1 MDNSFDMYNKKLKK
15 EKKDDDNKSTLSKF
29 LFTIL
34 IKSLIVVL
42 LFLSSMIFIRQNDKN
57 KNIFKEKVYNNS
69 LSFAK
74 IYNLYSKYLGDALPF
89 KDTIKDDTKKVSN
102 EKITYSSIKKEG
114 DDYLLVVPS
123 NYTLQSIKSGIV
135 IEVKKDNKYKNIVK
149 IQDKSGVNITYKNL
163 SEVEVK
169 LYDYVEKGEI
179 LGSTS
184 DKLYIKGKDNYTV
197 ISTDK
202 NKKYEQHK
210 IIEDFSYEDI
220 IIFRTAWFEEPVIKI
235 R

>member
-57 KNIFKEKVYNNS
+57 KKIFREKVYNNS

-135 IEVKKDNKYKNIVK
+135 IEVKKDDKYKNIVK

-163 SEVEVK
+163 NEVEVK

-179 LGSTS
+179 LGSAS
-184 DKLYIKGKDNYTV
+184 DKLYINFEKDGKYL
-197 ISTDK
+197 
-202 NKKYEQHK
+202 
-210 IIEDFSYEDI
+210 SYE
-220 IIFRTAWFEEPVIKI
+220 KYL
-235 R
+235 

>member
-57 KNIFKEKVYNNS
+57 KKIFKEKVYNNS

-114 DDYLLVVPS
+114 DDYLLEIPS

-135 IEVKKDNKYKNIVK
+135 IEVKKNDKYKNIVK

-163 SEVEVK
+163 NEVEVK

-184 DKLYIKGKDNYTV
+184 DKLYINFEKDGKYL
-197 ISTDK
+197 
-202 NKKYEQHK
+202 
-210 IIEDFSYEDI
+210 SYE
-220 IIFRTAWFEEPVIKI
+220 KYL
-235 R
+235 

>member
-57 KNIFKEKVYNNS
+57 KKIFKEKVYNNS

-102 EKITYSSIKKEG
+102 EKITYSSIKKVG

-135 IEVKKDNKYKNIVK
+135 IEVKKDDKYKNIVK

-163 SEVEVK
+163 NEVEIK

-179 LGSTS
+179 LGSAS
-184 DKLYIKGKDNYTV
+184 DKLYINFEKDGKYL
-197 ISTDK
+197 
-202 NKKYEQHK
+202 
-210 IIEDFSYEDI
+210 SYE
-220 IIFRTAWFEEPVIKI
+220 KYL
-235 R
+235 

>member
-15 EKKDDDNKSTLSKF
+15 EKKDDDNKNTLSRF

-42 LFLSSMIFIRQNDKN
+42 LFLLSMIFIRQNDKN
-57 KNIFKEKVYNNS
+57 KKMFKEKVYNNS

-102 EKITYSSIKKEG
+102 EKITYASIKKEG
-114 DDYLLVVPS
+114 DGYLLEIPS

-135 IEVKKDNKYKNIVK
+135 IEVKKDDKYKNIVK

-163 SEVEVK
+163 NEVEVK

-179 LGSTS
+179 LGSVS
-184 DKLYIKGKDNYTV
+184 DKLYINFEKDGKYL
-197 ISTDK
+197 
-202 NKKYEQHK
+202 
-210 IIEDFSYEDI
+210 SYE
-220 IIFRTAWFEEPVIKI
+220 KYL
-235 R
+235 

>member
-57 KNIFKEKVYNNS
+57 KKIFKEKVYNNS

-114 DDYLLVVPS
+114 DDYLLAVPS

-135 IEVKKDNKYKNIVK
+135 IEVKKDDKYKNIVK

-179 LGSTS
+179 LGSIS
-184 DKLYIKGKDNYTV
+184 DKLYINFEKDGKYL
-197 ISTDK
+197 
-202 NKKYEQHK
+202 
-210 IIEDFSYEDI
+210 SYE
-220 IIFRTAWFEEPVIKI
+220 KYL
-235 R
+235 

>member
-57 KNIFKEKVYNNS
+57 KKIFKEKVYNNS

-114 DDYLLVVPS
+114 DDYLLAVPS

-135 IEVKKDNKYKNIVK
+135 IEVKKDDKYKNMVK

-163 SEVEVK
+163 NEVEVK

-179 LGSTS
+179 LGSIS
-184 DKLYIKGKDNYTV
+184 DKLYINFEKDGKYL
-197 ISTDK
+197 
-202 NKKYEQHK
+202 
-210 IIEDFSYEDI
+210 SYE
-220 IIFRTAWFEEPVIKI
+220 KYL
-235 R
+235 

>member
-15 EKKDDDNKSTLSKF
+15 EKKDDDNKNTLSRF

-57 KNIFKEKVYNNS
+57 KKMFKEKVYNNS

-114 DDYLLVVPS
+114 DGYLLVVPS

-135 IEVKKDNKYKNIVK
+135 IEVKKDDKYKNIVK

-179 LGSTS
+179 LGSVS
-184 DKLYIKGKDNYTV
+184 NKLYINFEKDGKYL
-197 ISTDK
+197 
-202 NKKYEQHK
+202 
-210 IIEDFSYEDI
+210 SYE
-220 IIFRTAWFEEPVIKI
+220 KYL
-235 R
+235 

>member
-57 KNIFKEKVYNNS
+57 KKIFKEKVYNNS

-114 DDYLLVVPS
+114 DDYLLAVPS

-135 IEVKKDNKYKNIVK
+135 IEVKKDDKYKNIVK

-163 SEVEVK
+163 NEVEVK

-179 LGSTS
+179 LGSAS
-184 DKLYIKGKDNYTV
+184 DKLYINFEKDGKYL
-197 ISTDK
+197 
-202 NKKYEQHK
+202 
-210 IIEDFSYEDI
+210 SYE
-220 IIFRTAWFEEPVIKI
+220 KYL
-235 R
+235 

>member
-15 EKKDDDNKSTLSKF
+15 EKKDDDNKNTLSKF

-57 KNIFKEKVYNNS
+57 KKIFREKVYNNS

-114 DDYLLVVPS
+114 DDYLLAVPS

-135 IEVKKDNKYKNIVK
+135 IEVKKDDKYKNIVK

-163 SEVEVK
+163 NEVEVK

-179 LGSTS
+179 LGSVS
-184 DKLYIKGKDNYTV
+184 NKLYIKFEKDGKYL
-197 ISTDK
+197 
-202 NKKYEQHK
+202 
-210 IIEDFSYEDI
+210 SYE
-220 IIFRTAWFEEPVIKI
+220 KYL
-235 R
+235 

>member
-15 EKKDDDNKSTLSKF
+15 EKKDDDNKNTLSKF

-42 LFLSSMIFIRQNDKN
+42 LFLLSMIFIRQNDKN
-57 KNIFKEKVYNNS
+57 KKIFKEKVYNNS

-89 KDTIKDDTKKVSN
+89 KDIIKDDTKKVSN

-135 IEVKKDNKYKNIVK
+135 IEVKKDDKYKNIVK

-163 SEVEVK
+163 NEVEVK

-179 LGSTS
+179 LGSIS
-184 DKLYIKGKDNYTV
+184 DKLYINFEKDGKYL
-197 ISTDK
+197 
-202 NKKYEQHK
+202 
-210 IIEDFSYEDI
+210 SYE
-220 IIFRTAWFEEPVIKI
+220 KYL
-235 R
+235 

>member
-57 KNIFKEKVYNNS
+57 KKIFKEKVYNNS

-135 IEVKKDNKYKNIVK
+135 IEVKKEDKYKNILK

-163 SEVEVK
+163 NEVEVK

-179 LGSTS
+179 LGSIS
-184 DKLYIKGKDNYTV
+184 DKLYINFEKDGKYL
-197 ISTDK
+197 
-202 NKKYEQHK
+202 
-210 IIEDFSYEDI
+210 SYE
-220 IIFRTAWFEEPVIKI
+220 KYL
-235 R
+235 

>member
-57 KNIFKEKVYNNS
+57 KKIFKEKVYNNS

-114 DDYLLVVPS
+114 DGYLLEIPS

-135 IEVKKDNKYKNIVK
+135 IEVKKDDKYKNIVK

-163 SEVEVK
+163 SGVEVK

-179 LGSTS
+179 LGSAS
-184 DKLYIKGKDNYTV
+184 DKLYIIFEKDGKYL
-197 ISTDK
+197 
-202 NKKYEQHK
+202 
-210 IIEDFSYEDI
+210 SYE
-220 IIFRTAWFEEPVIKI
+220 KYL
-235 R
+235 

>member
-57 KNIFKEKVYNNS
+57 KKIFKEKVYNNS

-135 IEVKKDNKYKNIVK
+135 IEVKKDDKYKNIVK

-163 SEVEVK
+163 NEVEVK

-179 LGSTS
+179 LGSIS
-184 DKLYIKGKDNYTV
+184 DKLYINFEKDGKYL
-197 ISTDK
+197 
-202 NKKYEQHK
+202 
-210 IIEDFSYEDI
+210 SYE
-220 IIFRTAWFEEPVIKI
+220 KYL
-235 R
+235 

>member
-15 EKKDDDNKSTLSKF
+15 EKKDDDTKSTLSKF

-57 KNIFKEKVYNNS
+57 KKIFKEKVYNNS

-135 IEVKKDNKYKNIVK
+135 IEVKKDDKYKNMVK

-163 SEVEVK
+163 NEVEVK

-184 DKLYIKGKDNYTV
+184 DKLYINFEKDGKYL
-197 ISTDK
+197 
-202 NKKYEQHK
+202 
-210 IIEDFSYEDI
+210 SYE
-220 IIFRTAWFEEPVIKI
+220 KYL
-235 R
+235 

>member
-15 EKKDDDNKSTLSKF
+15 EKKDDENKNTLSRF

-42 LFLSSMIFIRQNDKN
+42 LFLLSMIFIRQNDKN
-57 KNIFKEKVYNNS
+57 KKIFKEKVYNNS

-89 KDTIKDDTKKVSN
+89 KDAIKDDTKKVSN
-102 EKITYSSIKKEG
+102 EKITYSSIKKKG
-114 DDYLLVVPS
+114 DDYLLEIPS

-135 IEVKKDNKYKNIVK
+135 IEVKKDDKYKNIVK

-163 SEVEVK
+163 NEVEVK

-179 LGSTS
+179 LGSVS
-184 DKLYIKGKDNYTV
+184 DKLYINFEKDGKYL
-197 ISTDK
+197 
-202 NKKYEQHK
+202 
-210 IIEDFSYEDI
+210 SYE
-220 IIFRTAWFEEPVIKI
+220 KYL
-235 R
+235 

>member
-15 EKKDDDNKSTLSKF
+15 EKKDDDNKNTLSKF

-57 KNIFKEKVYNNS
+57 KKMFKEKVYNNS

-89 KDTIKDDTKKVSN
+89 KDIIKDDTKKVSN
-102 EKITYSSIKKEG
+102 EKITYSSIKKDG
-114 DDYLLVVPS
+114 YGYLLVVPS

-135 IEVKKDNKYKNIVK
+135 IEVKKDDKYKNIVK

-163 SEVEVK
+163 NEVEVK

-179 LGSTS
+179 LGSVS
-184 DKLYIKGKDNYTV
+184 NKLYINFEKGG
-197 ISTDK
+197 
-202 NKKYEQHK
+202 KYL
-210 IIEDFSYEDI
+210 SYE
-220 IIFRTAWFEEPVIKI
+220 KYL
-235 R
+235 

>member
-34 IKSLIVVL
+34 IKSLIVIL
-42 LFLSSMIFIRQNDKN
+42 LFLLSMIFIRQNDKN
-57 KNIFKEKVYNNS
+57 KKIFKEKVYNNS

-135 IEVKKDNKYKNIVK
+135 IEVKKDDKYKNMVK

-163 SEVEVK
+163 NEVEVK

-179 LGSTS
+179 LGSVS
-184 DKLYIKGKDNYTV
+184 NKLYINFEKDGKYL
-197 ISTDK
+197 
-202 NKKYEQHK
+202 
-210 IIEDFSYEDI
+210 SYE
-220 IIFRTAWFEEPVIKI
+220 KYL
-235 R
+235 

>member
-15 EKKDDDNKSTLSKF
+15 EKKDDDNKNTLSKF

-42 LFLSSMIFIRQNDKN
+42 LFLSSMIFIRQNDKS
-57 KNIFKEKVYNNS
+57 KKIFKEKVYNNS

-135 IEVKKDNKYKNIVK
+135 IEVKKDDKYKNIVK

-163 SEVEVK
+163 NEVEVK

-184 DKLYIKGKDNYTV
+184 DKLYINFEKDGKYL
-197 ISTDK
+197 
-202 NKKYEQHK
+202 
-210 IIEDFSYEDI
+210 SYE
-220 IIFRTAWFEEPVIKI
+220 KYL
-235 R
+235 

>member
-15 EKKDDDNKSTLSKF
+15 EKKDDDNKNTLSKF

-57 KNIFKEKVYNNS
+57 KKIFREKVYNNS

-114 DDYLLVVPS
+114 DDYLLAVPS

-135 IEVKKDNKYKNIVK
+135 IEVKKDDKYKNIVK

-163 SEVEVK
+163 NEVGVK

-184 DKLYIKGKDNYTV
+184 DKLYINFEKDGKYL
-197 ISTDK
+197 
-202 NKKYEQHK
+202 
-210 IIEDFSYEDI
+210 SYE
-220 IIFRTAWFEEPVIKI
+220 KYL
-235 R
+235 

>member
-15 EKKDDDNKSTLSKF
+15 EKKDDDNKNTLSKF

-57 KNIFKEKVYNNS
+57 KKIFREKVYNNS

-114 DDYLLVVPS
+114 DDYLLAVPS

-135 IEVKKDNKYKNIVK
+135 IEVKKDDKYKNIVK

-163 SEVEVK
+163 NEVGVK

-179 LGSTS
+179 LGSVS
-184 DKLYIKGKDNYTV
+184 NKLYIKFEKDGKYL
-197 ISTDK
+197 
-202 NKKYEQHK
+202 
-210 IIEDFSYEDI
+210 SYE
-220 IIFRTAWFEEPVIKI
+220 KYL
-235 R
+235 

>member
-15 EKKDDDNKSTLSKF
+15 EKKDYDNKNTLSKF

-42 LFLSSMIFIRQNDKN
+42 LFLLSMIFIRQNDKN
-57 KNIFKEKVYNNS
+57 KKIFKEKVYNNS

-135 IEVKKDNKYKNIVK
+135 IEVKKDDKYKNIVK

-163 SEVEVK
+163 NEVEVK

-179 LGSTS
+179 LGSIS
-184 DKLYIKGKDNYTV
+184 DKLYINFEKDGKYL
-197 ISTDK
+197 
-202 NKKYEQHK
+202 
-210 IIEDFSYEDI
+210 SYE
-220 IIFRTAWFEEPVIKI
+220 KYL
-235 R
+235 

>member
-34 IKSLIVVL
+34 IKSLIVIL
-42 LFLSSMIFIRQNDKN
+42 LFLLSMIFIRQNDKN
-57 KNIFKEKVYNNS
+57 KKIFKEKVYNNS

-135 IEVKKDNKYKNIVK
+135 IEVKKDDKYKNMVK

-163 SEVEVK
+163 NEVEVK

-184 DKLYIKGKDNYTV
+184 DKLYINFEKDGKYL
-197 ISTDK
+197 
-202 NKKYEQHK
+202 
-210 IIEDFSYEDI
+210 SYE
-220 IIFRTAWFEEPVIKI
+220 KYL
-235 R
+235 

>member
-57 KNIFKEKVYNNS
+57 KKIFKEKVYNNS

-102 EKITYSSIKKEG
+102 EKITYSSIKKVG

-135 IEVKKDNKYKNIVK
+135 IEVKKDDKYKNIVK

-163 SEVEVK
+163 NEVEVK

-179 LGSTS
+179 LGSIS
-184 DKLYIKGKDNYTV
+184 DELYINFEKDGKYL
-197 ISTDK
+197 
-202 NKKYEQHK
+202 
-210 IIEDFSYEDI
+210 SYE
-220 IIFRTAWFEEPVIKI
+220 KYL
-235 R
+235 

>member
-57 KNIFKEKVYNNS
+57 KRMFKEKVYNNS

-114 DDYLLVVPS
+114 DGYLLVVPS

-135 IEVKKDNKYKNIVK
+135 IEVKKDDKYKNIVK

-163 SEVEVK
+163 NEVEVK

-179 LGSTS
+179 LGSVS
-184 DKLYIKGKDNYTV
+184 NKLYINFEKDGKYL
-197 ISTDK
+197 
-202 NKKYEQHK
+202 
-210 IIEDFSYEDI
+210 SYE
-220 IIFRTAWFEEPVIKI
+220 KYL
-235 R
+235 

>member
-1 MDNSFDMYNKKLKK
+1 MDNSFDMYNKRLKK

-57 KNIFKEKVYNNS
+57 KKIFKEKVYNNS

-114 DDYLLVVPS
+114 DDYLLAIPS
-123 NYTLQSIKSGIV
+123 NYILQSIKSGIV
-135 IEVKKDNKYKNIVK
+135 IEVKKDDKYKNIVK

-184 DKLYIKGKDNYTV
+184 DKLYINFEKD
-197 ISTDK
+197 DK
-202 NKKYEQHK
+202 YL
-210 IIEDFSYEDI
+210 SYE
-220 IIFRTAWFEEPVIKI
+220 KYL
-235 R
+235 

>member
-15 EKKDDDNKSTLSKF
+15 EKKDDDNKNTLSKF

-57 KNIFKEKVYNNS
+57 KKIFKEKVYSNS

-102 EKITYSSIKKEG
+102 EKITYSSIKKVG

-135 IEVKKDNKYKNIVK
+135 IEVKKDDKYKNIVK

-163 SEVEVK
+163 NEVEVK

-184 DKLYIKGKDNYTV
+184 DKLYINFEKDGKYL
-197 ISTDK
+197 
-202 NKKYEQHK
+202 
-210 IIEDFSYEDI
+210 SYE
-220 IIFRTAWFEEPVIKI
+220 KYL
-235 R
+235 

>member
-57 KNIFKEKVYNNS
+57 KKIFKEKVYNNS

-184 DKLYIKGKDNYTV
+184 DKLYINFEKYGKYL
-197 ISTDK
+197 
-202 NKKYEQHK
+202 
-210 IIEDFSYEDI
+210 SYE
-220 IIFRTAWFEEPVIKI
+220 KYL
-235 R
+235 

>member
-15 EKKDDDNKSTLSKF
+15 EKKDDDNKSALSKF

-57 KNIFKEKVYNNS
+57 KKIFKEKVYNNS

-102 EKITYSSIKKEG
+102 EKITYSSIKKVG
-114 DDYLLVVPS
+114 DDYLLAVPS

-135 IEVKKDNKYKNIVK
+135 IEVKKDDKYKNMVK

-163 SEVEVK
+163 NEVEVK

-184 DKLYIKGKDNYTV
+184 DKLYINFEKDGKYL
-197 ISTDK
+197 
-202 NKKYEQHK
+202 
-210 IIEDFSYEDI
+210 SYE
-220 IIFRTAWFEEPVIKI
+220 KYL
-235 R
+235 

>member
-57 KNIFKEKVYNNS
+57 KKIFKEKVYNNS

-102 EKITYSSIKKEG
+102 EKITYSSIKKVG

-135 IEVKKDNKYKNIVK
+135 IEVKKDDKYKNMVK

-163 SEVEVK
+163 NEVEVK

-184 DKLYIKGKDNYTV
+184 DKLYINFEKDGKYL
-197 ISTDK
+197 
-202 NKKYEQHK
+202 
-210 IIEDFSYEDI
+210 SYE
-220 IIFRTAWFEEPVIKI
+220 KYL
-235 R
+235 

>member
-42 LFLSSMIFIRQNDKN
+42 LFLLSMIFIRQNDKN
-57 KNIFKEKVYNNS
+57 KKIFKEKVYNNS

-102 EKITYSSIKKEG
+102 EKITYSSIKKVG

-135 IEVKKDNKYKNIVK
+135 IEVKKDDKYKNIVK

-163 SEVEVK
+163 NEVEVK

-179 LGSTS
+179 LGSIS
-184 DKLYIKGKDNYTV
+184 DKLYINFEKDGKYL
-197 ISTDK
+197 
-202 NKKYEQHK
+202 
-210 IIEDFSYEDI
+210 SYE
-220 IIFRTAWFEEPVIKI
+220 KYL
-235 R
+235 

>member
-15 EKKDDDNKSTLSKF
+15 EKKDDDNKNTLSKF

-57 KNIFKEKVYNNS
+57 KKMFKEKVYNNS

-89 KDTIKDDTKKVSN
+89 KDIIKDDTKKVSN

-114 DDYLLVVPS
+114 DGYLLVVPS

-135 IEVKKDNKYKNIVK
+135 IEVKKDDKYKNIVK

-163 SEVEVK
+163 NEVEVK

-179 LGSTS
+179 LGSVS
-184 DKLYIKGKDNYTV
+184 NKLYINFEKDGKYL
-197 ISTDK
+197 
-202 NKKYEQHK
+202 
-210 IIEDFSYEDI
+210 SYE
-220 IIFRTAWFEEPVIKI
+220 KYL
-235 R
+235 

>member
-1 MDNSFDMYNKKLKK
+1 MDNSFGMYNKKLKK
-15 EKKDDDNKSTLSKF
+15 EKKEDDNKNTLSKF

-57 KNIFKEKVYNNS
+57 KKMFKEKVYNNS

-102 EKITYSSIKKEG
+102 EKITYTSIKKEG
-114 DDYLLVVPS
+114 DGYLLEIPS

-135 IEVKKDNKYKNIVK
+135 IEVKKDDKYKNIVK

-179 LGSTS
+179 LGSAS
-184 DKLYIKGKDNYTV
+184 DKLYMIFEKDGKYL
-197 ISTDK
+197 
-202 NKKYEQHK
+202 
-210 IIEDFSYEDI
+210 SYE
-220 IIFRTAWFEEPVIKI
+220 KYL
-235 R
+235 

>member
-15 EKKDDDNKSTLSKF
+15 EKKDDENKNTLSRF

-57 KNIFKEKVYNNS
+57 KRMFKEKVYNNS

-114 DDYLLVVPS
+114 DGYLLEIPS

-135 IEVKKDNKYKNIVK
+135 IEVKKDDKYKNIVK

-163 SEVEVK
+163 NEVEVK

-179 LGSTS
+179 LGSVS
-184 DKLYIKGKDNYTV
+184 NKLYINFEKDGKYL
-197 ISTDK
+197 SYQ
-202 NKKYEQHK
+202 KYL
-210 IIEDFSYEDI
+210 
-220 IIFRTAWFEEPVIKI
+220 
-235 R
+235 

>member
-57 KNIFKEKVYNNS
+57 KKIFKEKVYNNS

-102 EKITYSSIKKEG
+102 EKITYSSIKKVG

-135 IEVKKDNKYKNIVK
+135 IEVKKDDKYKNIVK

-184 DKLYIKGKDNYTV
+184 DKLYINFEKDGKYL
-197 ISTDK
+197 
-202 NKKYEQHK
+202 
-210 IIEDFSYEDI
+210 SYE
-220 IIFRTAWFEEPVIKI
+220 KYL
-235 R
+235 

>member
-57 KNIFKEKVYNNS
+57 KKIFREKVYNNS

-114 DDYLLVVPS
+114 DDYLLAVPS

-135 IEVKKDNKYKNIVK
+135 IEVKKDDKYKNIVK

-179 LGSTS
+179 LGSVS
-184 DKLYIKGKDNYTV
+184 NKLYINFEKDGKYL
-197 ISTDK
+197 
-202 NKKYEQHK
+202 
-210 IIEDFSYEDI
+210 SYE
-220 IIFRTAWFEEPVIKI
+220 KYL
-235 R
+235 